1 MSGMF
6 LIALALSN
14 PKIEIMTRL
23 SSPVKKLS
31 GFESNGIATSGDIE
45 GDKVRQT
52 VHGYRGNRKRKCI
65 RPLFRWLSSS
75 HLQTLEISLFSEKS
89 HLFFAFLLE
98 NYFGRDNSF
107 GWVRYAS

>member
-6 LIALALSN
+6 SIALALSN

-45 GDKVRQT
+45 GDKVRQCT
-52 VHGYRGNRKRKCI
+52 GIEATERGNASVHYFVGYL
-65 RPLFRWLSSS
+65 RPAYRLSKFHYFPRNHIFSSHFLFRA
-75 HLQTLEISLFSEKS
+75 LFRS
-89 HLFFAFLLE
+89 
-98 NYFGRDNSF
+98 RQ
-107 GWVRYAS
+107 